1 MAQASNQ
8 THAQSQRL
16 LLAVFGVIAAIVVII
31 MIIVQIRT
39 LFPSQTANVPVQQQI
54 ELSRIDQRE
63 PEEAWI
69 ELAEGRVQNIE
80 SDVSQVL
87 QANDELRS
95 QNEELKQE
103 IATILE
109 ESRQAIQ
116 IQQELLDQQ
125 LHQRRKALFHLNQH
139 YHGQ

>member
-8 THAQSQRL
+8 THAQRQRL
-16 LLAVFGVIAAIVVII
+16 LLAIFGVIAAIVVSI